1 MRIQSVK
8 LNRQTMHLPRK
19 FLPLVW
25 FILQRPPFFTR
36 KNGRI
41 GTASDSLF
49 TWTSVSALNSGW
61 PRNILKRWLWRH
73 FKITSLNWLC
83 YLIWLKVLSIKDIK
97 RWPNQ
102 REETW
107 PRGYKTFFFLNSTEH
122 EISDAHK
129 N

>member
-49 TWTSVSALNSGW
+49 QFSVKLFSNKMHEAT
-61 PRNILKRWLWRH
+61 
-73 FKITSLNWLC
+73 FKL
-83 YLIWLKVLSIKDIK
+83 VLT
-97 RWPNQ
+97 Q
-102 REETW
+102 RQYVD
-107 PRGYKTFFFLNSTEH
+107 RSY
-122 EISDAHK
+122 
-129 N
+129 